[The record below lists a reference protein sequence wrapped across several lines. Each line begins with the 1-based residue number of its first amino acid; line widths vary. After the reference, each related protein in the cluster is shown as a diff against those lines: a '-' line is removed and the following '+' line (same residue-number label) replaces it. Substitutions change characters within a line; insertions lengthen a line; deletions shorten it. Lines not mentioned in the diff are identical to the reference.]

1 MNHIRLYDLFGT
13 ELHLSDGK
21 AADFVMAVEEI
32 SGLALNTGKELL
44 ATKNDIHLSE
54 KSTKEYIHATEQS
67 IRKDLRDVEQSIRKD
82 MNVLEQSLR
91 KDMQALEQSI
101 REDMHSL
108 EQSIRGDMHSLEQTI
123 RGDMHALVQS
133 IRKEIQQSKE
143 DTYKA
148 IFLAGFVQFIAIIGS
163 VLAIIKFMK

>member
-1 MNHIRLYDLFGT
+1 MNHIRLYDLFRT
-13 ELHLSDGK
+13 ELHLSDDK

-32 SGLALNTGKELL
+32 SGSAFNTSKELL
-44 ATKNDIHLSE
+44 ATKNDIQLL
-54 KSTKEYIHATEQS
+54 KEYIHS
-67 IRKDLRDVEQSIRKD
+67 IEQSIRKD
-82 MNVLEQSLR
+82 MQS
-91 KDMQALEQSI
+91 MEQSI
-101 REDMHSL
+101 RKDMHSL
-108 EQSIRGDMHSLEQTI
+108 EQSI